1 MSCKDL
7 GAVMHTGWQMIFLSD
22 PVQPLVFILTLKLQ
36 IGLKIFLFCFF
47 NKEELLVIM
56 DFP

>member
-1 MSCKDL
+1 
-7 GAVMHTGWQMIFLSD
+7 MIFLSD

-36 IGLKIFLFCFF
+36 IGLKIFLFSFF

>member
-1 MSCKDL
+1 
-7 GAVMHTGWQMIFLSD
+7 MIFLSD

-36 IGLKIFLFCFF
+36 IGLKGFVFFKFIF

>member
-1 MSCKDL
+1 
-7 GAVMHTGWQMIFLSD
+7 MIFLSN

-56 DFP
+56 DFNKTTKKAILREDFGH